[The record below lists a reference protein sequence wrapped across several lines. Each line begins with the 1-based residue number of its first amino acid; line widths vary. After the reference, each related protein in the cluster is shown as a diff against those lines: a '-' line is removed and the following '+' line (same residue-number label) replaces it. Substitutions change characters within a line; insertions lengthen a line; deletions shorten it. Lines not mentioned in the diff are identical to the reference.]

1 MEQETA
7 VKLAPAEQLYARLS
21 SGHGRFLIIVATT
34 LVWILNTTLGRYLV
48 RKDILA
54 GSAAAIERPLEWI
67 GTAIFLVV
75 TVSLIVVIYKPY
87 PAWLFRVAAVYLTF
101 SVAQVVVNV
110 VSMVSTASGSQDQG
124 LGSLW
129 DVAAV
134 YGVSVLVFSLVY
146 VVVDIRTPG
155 GAFVWP
161 NRTDEDPPMPHVVDY
176 LFISFNVNS
185 TYGPTSEAVVS
196 RGAKGVMVL
205 QVLLAILMLTVLIAR
220 AVSATS

>member
-1 MEQETA
+1 M
-7 VKLAPAEQLYARLS
+7 RLTE
-21 SGHGRFLIIVATT
+21 GHGRFLIILTT
-34 LVWILNTTLGRYLV
+34 TIIWVLNTTLGRYLV
-48 RKDILA
+48 REKILA
-54 GSAAAIERPLEWI
+54 GESAALERPLEWV
-67 GTAIFLVV
+67 GTAIFILV
-75 TVSLIVVIYKPY
+75 TLSLIIVIYKPY
-87 PAWLFRVAAVYLTF
+87 PTWIFRVAAVYLTF
-101 SVAQVVVNV
+101 SVVQVVANV
-110 VSMVSTASGSQDQG
+110 ISMVSTASGAHGGG

-134 YGVSVLVFSLVY
+134 YGVSVLVFSVVYLVL
-146 VVVDIRTPG
+146 DIRTPG

-161 NRTDEDPPMPHVVDY
+161 SRDNEEPPMPHVIDY

-196 RGAKGVMVL
+196 RLAKSVMVL

>member
-87 PAWLFRVAAVYLTF
+87 PA
-101 SVAQVVVNV
+101 
-110 VSMVSTASGSQDQG
+110 
-124 LGSLW
+124 
-129 DVAAV
+129 
-134 YGVSVLVFSLVY
+134 
-146 VVVDIRTPG
+146 
-155 GAFVWP
+155 
-161 NRTDEDPPMPHVVDY
+161 
-176 LFISFNVNS
+176 
-185 TYGPTSEAVVS
+185 
-196 RGAKGVMVL
+196 
-205 QVLLAILMLTVLIAR
+205 
-220 AVSATS
+220 

>member
-1 MEQETA
+1 VTDDA
-7 VKLAPAEQLYARLS
+7 TLHLAPAERLHARLVE
-21 SGHGRFLIIVATT
+21 GHGRFLIILTT
-34 LVWILNTTLGRYLV
+34 TIIWILNTTLGRYLEREKV
-48 RKDILA
+48 LA
-54 GSAAAIERPLEWI
+54 GESAALERPLEWI
-67 GTAIFLVV
+67 GTAIFVLV
-75 TVSLIVVIYKPY
+75 TLSLIIVIYKPY
-87 PAWLFRVAAVYLTF
+87 PTWIFRVAAVYLTF
-101 SVAQVVVNV
+101 SVVQVVANV
-110 VSMVSTASGSQDQG
+110 ISMVSTANGPHGDG

-134 YGVSVLVFSLVY
+134 YGVSVLVFSVVYLVLD
-146 VVVDIRTPG
+146 VRTPG

-161 NRTDEDPPMPHVVDY
+161 SRDNEEPPMPHVVDY

-196 RGAKGVMVL
+196 RLAKSVMVL

>member
-1 MEQETA
+1 MIDDGTLR
-7 VKLAPAEQLYARLS
+7 LAPAERLHVRLTE
-21 SGHGRFLIIVATT
+21 GHGRFLIILTT
-34 LVWILNTTLGRYLV
+34 TIIWILNTTLGRYLV
-48 RKDILA
+48 REKILA
-54 GSAAAIERPLEWI
+54 GESAALERPLEWV
-67 GTAIFLVV
+67 GTAIFVLV
-75 TVSLIVVIYKPY
+75 TLSLIVVIYKPY
-87 PAWLFRVAAVYLTF
+87 PTWIFRVAAVYLTF
-101 SVAQVVVNV
+101 SVVQVVANV
-110 VSMVSTASGSQDQG
+110 ISMVSTANGAHGGG

-134 YGVSVLVFSLVY
+134 YGVSVLVFSVVYLVL
-146 VVVDIRTPG
+146 DIRTPG

-161 NRTDEDPPMPHVVDY
+161 SRDDEEPPMPHAIDY

-196 RGAKGVMVL
+196 RLAKSVMVL

>member
-1 MEQETA
+1 M
-7 VKLAPAEQLYARLS
+7 RLTE
-21 SGHGRFLIIVATT
+21 GHGRFLIILTT
-34 LVWILNTTLGRYLV
+34 TIIWVLNTTLGRYLV
-48 RKDILA
+48 REKILA
-54 GSAAAIERPLEWI
+54 GESAALERPLEWV
-67 GTAIFLVV
+67 GTAIFILV
-75 TVSLIVVIYKPY
+75 TLSLIIVIYKPY
-87 PAWLFRVAAVYLTF
+87 PTWIFRVAAVYLTF
-101 SVAQVVVNV
+101 SVVQVVANV
-110 VSMVSTASGSQDQG
+110 ISMVSTASGAHGGG

-134 YGVSVLVFSLVY
+134 YGVSVLVFSVVYLVL
-146 VVVDIRTPG
+146 DIRTPG

-161 NRTDEDPPMPHVVDY
+161 SRDNEEPQMPHVVDY

-196 RGAKGVMVL
+196 RLAKSVMVL

>member
-1 MEQETA
+1 M
-7 VKLAPAEQLYARLS
+7 RLTE
-21 SGHGRFLIIVATT
+21 GHGRFLIILTT
-34 LVWILNTTLGRYLV
+34 TIIWILNTTLGRYLV
-48 RKDILA
+48 REKILA
-54 GSAAAIERPLEWI
+54 GESAVLERPLEWV
-67 GTAIFLVV
+67 GTVIFVLV
-75 TVSLIVVIYKPY
+75 TLSLIVVIYKPY
-87 PAWLFRVAAVYLTF
+87 PTWIFRVAAVYLTF
-101 SVAQVVVNV
+101 SVVQVVANV
-110 VSMVSTASGSQDQG
+110 ISMVNTANGAHGGG

-134 YGVSVLVFSLVY
+134 YGVSVLVFAVVYLVL
-146 VVVDIRTPG
+146 DIRTPG

-161 NRTDEDPPMPHVVDY
+161 SRDNEEPPMPHVIDY

-196 RGAKGVMVL
+196 RLAKSVMVL

>member
-1 MEQETA
+1 M
-7 VKLAPAEQLYARLS
+7 RLTE
-21 SGHGRFLIIVATT
+21 GHGRFLIILTT
-34 LVWILNTTLGRYLV
+34 TIIWVLNTTLGRYLV
-48 RKDILA
+48 REKILA
-54 GSAAAIERPLEWI
+54 GESAALERPLEWV
-67 GTAIFLVV
+67 GTAIFILV
-75 TVSLIVVIYKPY
+75 TLSLIIVIYKPY
-87 PAWLFRVAAVYLTF
+87 PTWIFRVAAVYLTF
-101 SVAQVVVNV
+101 SVVQVVANV
-110 VSMVSTASGSQDQG
+110 ISMVSTASGAHGGG

-134 YGVSVLVFSLVY
+134 YGVSVLVFSVVYLVL
-146 VVVDIRTPG
+146 DIRTPG

-161 NRTDEDPPMPHVVDY
+161 SRDNEEPPMPHVVDY

-196 RGAKGVMVL
+196 RLAKSVMVL

>member
-1 MEQETA
+1 MTDDA
-7 VKLAPAEQLYARLS
+7 TRHLAPAERLYARLIE
-21 SGHGRFLIIVATT
+21 GHGRFLIILTT
-34 LVWILNTTLGRYLV
+34 TIIWILNTTLGRYLV
-48 RKDILA
+48 REKVLA
-54 GSAAAIERPLEWI
+54 GESAALERPLEWV
-67 GTAIFLVV
+67 GTAIFVLV
-75 TVSLIVVIYKPY
+75 TLSLVLVIYKPY
-87 PAWLFRVAAVYLTF
+87 PTWIFRVAAVYLTF
-101 SVAQVVVNV
+101 SVVQVVANV
-110 VSMVSTASGSQDQG
+110 ISMVSTANGPHGGG

-134 YGVSVLVFSLVY
+134 YGVSVLVFSVVYLVL
-146 VVVDIRTPG
+146 DIRTPG

-161 NRTDEDPPMPHVVDY
+161 SRDNEEPPMPHVIDY

-196 RGAKGVMVL
+196 RLAKSVMVL

>member
-1 MEQETA
+1 MTDDGTLR
-7 VKLAPAEQLYARLS
+7 LAPAERLHVRLTE
-21 SGHGRFLIIVATT
+21 GHGRFLIILTT
-34 LVWILNTTLGRYLV
+34 TIIWVLNTTLGRYLV
-48 RKDILA
+48 REKILA
-54 GSAAAIERPLEWI
+54 GESAALERPLEWV
-67 GTAIFLVV
+67 GTAIFILV
-75 TVSLIVVIYKPY
+75 TLSLIIVIYKPY
-87 PAWLFRVAAVYLTF
+87 PTWIFRVAAVYLTF
-101 SVAQVVVNV
+101 SVVQVVANV
-110 VSMVSTASGSQDQG
+110 ISMVSTASGAHGGG

-134 YGVSVLVFSLVY
+134 YGVSVLVFSVVYLVL
-146 VVVDIRTPG
+146 DIRTPG

-161 NRTDEDPPMPHVVDY
+161 SRDNEEPPMPHVIDY

-196 RGAKGVMVL
+196 RLAKSVMVL